1 MSKMSEIDLIAQ
13 GVSDH
18 CMEIMYDTVDWQL
31 GDQPLDGDDF
41 NELHSYVMKKAVEN
55 MFFSVF
61 KQDTYESRLKITN
74 KIQSLL
80 DNINE

>member
-13 GVSDH
+13 GVADH

-31 GDQPLDGDDF
+31 GDQPLNGDDF
-41 NELHSYVMKKAVEN
+41 NDLHSYVMKKAIEN
-55 MFFSVF
+55 MFYSVS
-61 KQDTYESRLKITN
+61 KYDTYESQSKITN
-74 KIQSLL
+74 KIRSLL

>member
-18 CMEIMYDTVDWQL
+18 CMEIMYDTVEWQI
-31 GDQPLDGDDF
+31 GDIPLDGDDY
-41 NELHSYVMKKAVEN
+41 NAIHGYVMKKAIEN
-55 MFFSVF
+55 MFFHVLE
-61 KQDTYESRLKITN
+61 DGAYDSRLKITN
-74 KIQSLL
+74 KIRSLL

>member
-41 NELHSYVMKKAVEN
+41 NELHSYV
-55 MFFSVF
+55 
-61 KQDTYESRLKITN
+61 
-74 KIQSLL
+74 
-80 DNINE
+80 

>member
-31 GDQPLDGDDF
+31 GDQPLNGDDF
-41 NELHSYVMKKAVEN
+41 NDLHSYVMQKAISN
-55 MFFSVF
+55 MFNSIFEGVTHS
-61 KQDTYESRLKITN
+61 SHLKITN

>member
-13 GVSDH
+13 GAADH

-31 GDQPLDGDDF
+31 GDIPLNGDDY
-41 NELHSYVMKKAVEN
+41 NAIHDYTMKKAIEN
-55 MFFSVF
+55 MFFSIF
-61 KQDTYESRLKITN
+61 KGVTYESQLKITN
-74 KIQSLL
+74 KIRSLL

>member
-1 MSKMSEIDLIAQ
+1 MSKMKEIDLIAQ
-13 GVSDH
+13 GVADH
-18 CMEIMYDTVDWQL
+18 CMEIMYDTVEWQL

-61 KQDTYESRLKITN
+61 KGVTFGENIKITN

>member
-1 MSKMSEIDLIAQ
+1 MSEIDLIAQ

-31 GDQPLDGDDF
+31 GDIPLNGDDF
-41 NELHSYVMKKAVEN
+41 NELHGYVMRKAISN
-55 MFFSVF
+55 MFDFIFEGYTHS
-61 KQDTYESRLKITN
+61 SHLKITN

>member
-31 GDQPLDGDDF
+31 GDIPLDGDDY
-41 NELHSYVMKKAVEN
+41 NAIHAYTMRKAISN
-55 MFFSVF
+55 MFDSIF
-61 KQDTYESRLKITN
+61 KGYTHSSHLKITN
-74 KIQSLL
+74 KIRSLL

>member
-13 GVSDH
+13 GVADH

-41 NELHSYVMKKAVEN
+41 NELHSYVMKKAIEK
-55 MFFSVF
+55 MFNYAFDDV
-61 KQDTYESRLKITN
+61 TYESQSKITN

>member
-13 GVSDH
+13 GVADH

-31 GDQPLDGDDF
+31 GDQPLNGDDF
-41 NELHSYVMKKAVEN
+41 NELHGYVMRKAISN
-55 MFFSVF
+55 MFDFIFEGYTHS
-61 KQDTYESRLKITN
+61 SHLKITN

>member
-1 MSKMSEIDLIAQ
+1 
-13 GVSDH
+13 
-18 CMEIMYDTVDWQL
+18 
-31 GDQPLDGDDF
+31 
-41 NELHSYVMKKAVEN
+41 MKKAVEN

-61 KQDTYESRLKITN
+61 KGVTFGENIKITN